1 MERYKMTDETNE
13 KIEYALANVKAA
25 IKITSE
31 CDVLAELR
39 SAEHHLTRSE

>member
-1 MERYKMTDETNE
+1 MTDETNE
-13 KIEYALANVKAA
+13 MIGYALANVRAA

-39 SAEHHLTRSE
+39 SAEHHLTRGE